1 MILSEINCANLEM
14 MTKIP
19 KERKLPGIKNL
30 DFSVQ
35 IYSVLAIASV
45 A

>member
-1 MILSEINCANLEM
+1 MILSEINCASLEM

-19 KERKLPGIKNL
+19 KERKFPGIKNL

-35 IYSVLAIASV
+35 ISVLAIASV